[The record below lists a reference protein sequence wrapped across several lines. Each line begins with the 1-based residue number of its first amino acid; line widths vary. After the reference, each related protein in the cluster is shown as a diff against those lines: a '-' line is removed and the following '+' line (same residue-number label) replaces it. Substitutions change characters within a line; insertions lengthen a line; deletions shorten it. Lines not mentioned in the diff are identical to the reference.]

1 MQGKQLRKLEAELWR
16 AADQLRANSKL
27 TASEYSMP
35 VLGLIFLRHAY
46 NRFQK
51 VKIEV
56 EKDLTVH
63 PQRGRRPV
71 TKKDFEER
79 NAMFLPEKAQFDYLV
94 SLPESADIGE
104 AIDNAMKL
112 IEDEYDNLKG
122 VLPKNFS
129 IFSKDLLREL
139 LRIFNKEVL
148 QKAEGDLFGKIYEYF
163 LNKFAMTGAQE
174 GGEFFTPMSLVQTI
188 VNVIEPGHGI
198 VFDPACGSAGM
209 FVQTGY
215 FIESEGLKPAEKVTF
230 YGQEKAELNTKLAK
244 MNLAVHGLEGN
255 IQEGN
260 TFYEDKHDLVG
271 GADFVMANPPF
282 NVDGVDKAKDA
293 VKRDPRLILDGK
305 VNLPKNDNAN
315 YLWIQYFYN
324 YLKPTGRAGFVMA
337 SSASDAGH
345 SEKDIREKLVKT
357 GAVDVMMAIGNN
369 FFYTRSLP
377 CTLWFFD
384 RAKESGH
391 DFEDLEMNR
400 INNRKQKACISFNQ
414 RNRVLMLD
422 ARKIYRKVT
431 SKVNDFS
438 PEQLQ
443 NLICIVNLYRG
454 NAKKFE
460 STVKSYLQTS
470 ADLARETAE
479 ATGELQKQLQKVL
492 KTLGEYCL
500 KQDSQD
506 VMINKIIPE
515 WDELQGEANTIYGLQ
530 NKLIADIALLD
541 NPANPTLEKIVT
553 QTKALRKPQDKF
565 IKQLL
570 DAIST
575 AAKAY
580 QLSKNKDWKE
590 LGLKEQLDQLKALQQ
605 QLSGN
610 PDEEEPGLLHET
622 EYFYK
627 QAHWLTSRFPDG
639 VYTDVEGLCKV
650 VTQKEIEAKDW
661 SLSPGRYVGV
671 DTTAEEDFDYEERLN
686 EIHIEL
692 EGLNEEAIHLANQ
705 IQNTIKEIV

>member
-1 MQGKQLRKLEAELWR
+1 MQGKQLRLLEAELWR

-56 EKDLTVH
+56 EKEVPTH
-63 PQRGRRPV
+63 PQRGKRPL
-71 TKKDFEER
+71 TKKDFEEK
-79 NAMFLPEKAQFDYLV
+79 NSMFLPDKAQFDYLV
-94 SLPESADIGE
+94 SLPESADIGD

-122 VLPKNFS
+122 VLPKNYS

-139 LRIFNKEVL
+139 LRIFNKEVM

-188 VNVIEPGHGI
+188 VNVIEPDHGI
-198 VFDPACGSAGM
+198 VFDPATGSAGM

-215 FIESEGLKPAEKVTF
+215 FIESEGSRPAEKVTF
-230 YGQEKAELNTKLAK
+230 YGQEKAEVNTKIAK

-260 TFYEDKHDLVG
+260 TFYEDKHNLLHG
-271 GADFVMANPPF
+271 CDFVMANPPF
-282 NVDGVDKAKDA
+282 NVDGVDKGKDT
-293 VKRDPRLILDGK
+293 VKKDPRLMLDGL

-345 SEKDIREKLVKT
+345 SEKEIREKLIKT

-384 RAKESGH
+384 RAKEQ
-391 DFEDLEMNR
+391 N
-400 INNRKQKACISFNQ
+400 KQTNDQ
-414 RNRVLMLD
+414 VLMLD

-454 NAKKFE
+454 NIEKFE
-460 STVKSYLQTS
+460 ATVKRYLETS
-470 ADLARETAE
+470 AELARQTAD
-479 ATGELQKQLQKVL
+479 ATTELQNQLQKVV
-492 KTLGEYCL
+492 KTVTGFAIKYAKENENASAFA
-500 KQDSQD
+500 DSL
-506 VMINKIIPE
+506 IF
-515 WDELQGEANTIYGLQ
+515 DEAAGMNEQQ
-530 NKLIADIALLD
+530 NKLVADIGQASAD
-541 NPANPTLEKIVT
+541 ITVLENIAHQCKTI
-553 QTKALRKPQDKF
+553 RKPQDKL

-570 DAIST
+570 DAISN
-575 AAKAY
+575 AVKDL
-580 QLSKNKDWKE
+580 QLNKNKDWKD
-590 LGLKEQLDQLKALQQ
+590 LNLKVQLDQLKGLQQ

-622 EYFYK
+622 EYFWK
-627 QAHWLTSRFPDG
+627 QAHWLQSRFPAG
-639 VYTDVEGLCKV
+639 SYTDVEGLCKV
-650 VTQKEIEAKDW
+650 VTQSDITAKDW

-671 DTTAEEDFDYEERLN
+671 DAAIDDGVDYEERLR

-692 EGLNEEAIHLANQ
+692 EGLNDEAIALAK
-705 IQNTIKEIV
+705 TISENFKGMIL